1 MLKRA
6 QVFLGPTMSRV
17 FVAWFAITGLA
28 SLILN
33 VVVNQYDWVRP
44 VQSLIV
50 IVFLVGVVIIV
61 MIRLAPEERRR
72 WLAILVPALI
82 ALFIGLLIVPQLS
95 GLFLGLAVGWMIA
108 GTLISRGRG
117 PMEYRAAI
125 KHLRKNQYTD
135 AIRVMDGLIR
145 ADPDQPNHYR
155 FRAEVYR
162 LWGKLKQATKD
173 YQKMTQLAPD
183 SAQAFNGLAEVHL
196 QAGEYQEAWQAAERA
211 NQLAPD
217 DWVTYYN
224 LGMIEDRLR
233 ESKLAVEH
241 LNQALGLKVKD
252 ARHRVL
258 IHLYLARAYGR
269 MGDSSQ
275 AKSQVQA
282 LRKLQNGLDEW
293 ETILKSDQAATLRD
307 VIGDDVQTAQELVN
321 GELSA
326 EDLSRA

>member
-1 MLKRA
+1 MLKRV

-28 SLILN
+28 SLVLN
-33 VVVNQYDWVRP
+33 VVVDQYDWVRP

-50 IVFLVGVVIIV
+50 VVFLVGVVVIT
-61 MIRLAPEERRR
+61 MTRLAPEERRR

-82 ALFIGLLIVPQLS
+82 ALFFGLLIAPQWS
-95 GLFLGLAVGWMIA
+95 GLFLGLAVGWVIA

-117 PMEYRAAI
+117 PIEYRTAI
-125 KHLRKNQYTD
+125 KHLRKNQYAD
-135 AIRVMDGLIR
+135 AVRVMDGLIR
-145 ADPDQPNHYR
+145 SDPDQPNHYR
-155 FRAEVYR
+155 FRAEIYR
-162 LWGKLKQATKD
+162 LWGKLKQAAKD

-196 QAGEYQEAWQAAERA
+196 QAGEYQAAWQAAERA

-233 ESKLAVEH
+233 DSKRVVEH
-241 LNQALGLKVKD
+241 LNHALELKVKD

-269 MGDSSQ
+269 LGNPGQ
-275 AKSQVQA
+275 ASAQVQA
-282 LRKLQNGLDEW
+282 LKKLQKGLDEW
-293 ETILKSDQAATLRD
+293 ETILKSDQAVTLRD
-307 VIGDDVQTAQELVN
+307 VIGDDVQMAQELVN